1 MTTLNLLP
9 LCIVTEFNIFLGFFQ
24 TSNSI
29 YEVVSDLSQRQLSL
43 EDRLAAVNDR
53 LIAIQETLENLP
65 DIILLR
71 LQPARRPSYHQ
82 PGTGPSWASI
92 SSVNIPASQ
101 RRSCTLGLPTVVPRS
116 GSANNWNG
124 SLSEENLK
132 KFEIFQ
138 FLWYNVITFL
148 TNAWHLVWM
157 NLLFGTEWKKAG
169 AVFQLRTDC
178 GGCERTALF

>member
-1 MTTLNLLP
+1 M
-9 LCIVTEFNIFLGFFQ
+9 FQ

-29 YEVVSDLSQRQLSL
+29 YEIVSDLSQRQLSL

-53 LIAIQETLENLP
+53 LTAIQETLENLP

-116 GSANNWNG
+116 GSANN
-124 SLSEENLK
+124 
-132 KFEIFQ
+132 
-138 FLWYNVITFL
+138 
-148 TNAWHLVWM
+148 
-157 NLLFGTEWKKAG
+157 
-169 AVFQLRTDC
+169 
-178 GGCERTALF
+178 